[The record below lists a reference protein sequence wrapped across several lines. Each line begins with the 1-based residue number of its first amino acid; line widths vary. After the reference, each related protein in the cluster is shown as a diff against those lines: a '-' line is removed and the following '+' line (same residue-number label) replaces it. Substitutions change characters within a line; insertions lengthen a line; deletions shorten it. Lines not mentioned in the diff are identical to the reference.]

1 MKSYEYVDHNIQVVC
16 GLIFL
21 LMEYLFP
28 IFGIIFIF

>member
-1 MKSYEYVDHNIQVVC
+1 MKSYEYVDYNII
-16 GLIFL
+16 LIFL